1 MNIFAKRSDLPF
13 FTQERITRGFVY
25 ASFSRILFAAK
36 HSWMTLRMSRPLL
49 VGSYLQVTW
58 WAFSQ
63 WKGRKFASNDNS
75 HCCLLPSCSW
85 VRCVRDRTWK
95 DELNLF
101 NKYKLGVNCIFSVYV
116 VRNFEN
122 NVRNLPLYR
131 SNWFPFVNNLISIS
145 AIF

>member
-63 WKGRKFASNDNS
+63 
-75 HCCLLPSCSW
+75 
-85 VRCVRDRTWK
+85 
-95 DELNLF
+95 
-101 NKYKLGVNCIFSVYV
+101 
-116 VRNFEN
+116 
-122 NVRNLPLYR
+122 
-131 SNWFPFVNNLISIS
+131 
-145 AIF
+145 